1 MISFYNVMRDIAN
14 IPGQH
19 PEEHFDNEKFQEGKE
34 SITSGIK
41 AITGYIEEEKFYDA
55 RKVLGKIFHTLQD
68 FYSHSNWIELNYTK
82 PCTALIDPEENIP
95 NPAKKEME
103 TCDNSSDSNSENI
116 KESIIKERFLTSGYA
131 RRSRPKGKCSHG
143 GFPDYPEGI
152 NKDYSDS
159 SHGSLHNQA
168 ADIAIDA
175 CVQLL
180 EKILRSLKKDPAL
193 NFLRLMGLYSEK
205 PKGEWKPLISFLDF
219 KLRYPDASED
229 EYVEV

>member
-1 MISFYNVMRDIAN
+1 MISFYNVMRDVAN

-41 AITGYIEEEKFYDA
+41 AITE
-55 RKVLGKIFHTLQD
+55 
-68 FYSHSNWIELNYTK
+68 
-82 PCTALIDPEENIP
+82 
-95 NPAKKEME
+95 KEME
-103 TCDNSSDSNSENI
+103 TCDNSSNSNSENI
-116 KESIIKERFLTSGYA
+116 KESIIKEKFLTSGYA

-152 NKDYSDS
+152 NKDYRDS

-168 ADIAIDA
+168 ADVAIDA

-180 EKILRSLKKDPAL
+180 EKILRSLKKEPAL
-193 NFLRLMGLYSEK
+193 NFLRLMGLHSEK